1 MELFT
6 QATALAAAAVLVI
19 TELLKLV
26 PVAFTTKYPAWVN
39 AILSVVAAFIV
50 VHPALTFVNVAQ
62 TLGTALLIAV
72 VAAISYNQFTSK
84 LKGSSTPY
92 ER

>member
-1 MELFT
+1 MEFLT
-6 QATALAAAAVLVI
+6 AATALSVGAVLLI

-39 AILSVVAAFIV
+39 AIVSTVAAFIV
-50 VHPALTFVNVAQ
+50 VAPSFTFVSVLETVGQ
-62 TLGTALLIAV
+62 ALFIAV

-84 LKGSSTPY
+84 LKTT
-92 ER
+92 E